1 MSKVIGTIT
10 GLEGT
15 FQVKDAQGNLHE
27 VSNGDKIHE
36 GETVIGDKENSL
48 TDSITVSMNDG
59 SEIFV
64 NGTDSQLFDASL
76 SQEAFAAEETV
87 TQADSLVALL
97 QENGD
102 VETNAGDDI
111 ETAAGEGTALSTE
124 GVPANFAAAN
134 GGIVDINADLYDRAF
149 SDAIPTADQ
158 PPLEVVVVPTPATAT
173 LTLNDV
179 NVDEGTEAATIGGS
193 LDQAPTDGPVVF
205 TLNNGA
211 TITFGIDYV
220 VGDVVQST
228 PFSIQGDDVYVDGE
242 NYNVSVAGYTG
253 GAEFANIVTA
263 DIGTVTISDTVDTTN
278 ATLTSELA
286 AVESENSATVT
297 YTMTLDTA
305 PTADETFTFKVDGV
319 EKTITVKAT
328 ETTGTTTVTLTDP
341 DVFKDVDTIGKPT
354 DLAIADSDGASNY
367 EKLTLVNSATAHTA
381 TETVDTTTV
390 TVTETLE
397 LNGTYTYTATVNNT
411 PDVGHPLTVTL
422 VGAGATEATITITNP
437 STSGAENSDIQATSV
452 TTSGGNYEQLEVL
465 WAFGETGLVAEASL
479 VDDILDNNVVSGNLF
494 TNDSLNNEITSVN
507 NVFPDANG
515 LITVTTSAGTLEV
528 YTADFDEK
536 LAGDYVY
543 TLLHATDDLTPSA
556 VTIPDIN
563 SIENFV
569 YTVQNSDGSSTN
581 ATLRIDI
588 IDDGVVVNPISNAL
602 MSATEDNL
610 TLTGVFNTTGADIP
624 PTAVDLSVNLGA
636 SDLTYQGQTIYYV
649 EGTNSNV
656 LEAYADVSQYKPN
669 GGLIGT
675 QEVHIFTLTV
685 DPDSDSYTIN
695 TYEKVDTTV
704 KTTVT
709 ISDIDSLAGGPHEKI
724 YVVDNGD
731 GTFTGYDNTDA
742 PANYAGAVFSV
753 TTNDPSDGNYTINTN
768 NSSLGVNN
776 LWIGEDSFKSTIT
789 FDMLVTDKNS
799 VELGFNVKASGVT
812 VDYTVYYIGG
822 ADSGLIENANID
834 SSSLNFTAPNG
845 SYIDYVE
852 ITPHTGVFQITAFSF
867 LDGATVVDSTDTIN
881 VTVTDSDGDSA
892 AVSFDISF
900 DSNDALVGTGS
911 DDTIVG
917 NISNNTLLGNAGNDD
932 LYGGDG
938 DDDLYGGD
946 GADDLYG
953 EAGNDTIVFDK
964 DDTTIDGGTGID
976 ILLIEDGVTIDFA
989 DVAANAT
996 SIEVVDL
1003 STNDNSLLNI
1013 TLGDVFKMTDSADHT
1028 LRIDGDDADHVTLDL
1043 IDVIPNNE
1051 IWTKG
1056 AELTDADTGTTYNTY
1071 SGIYNSETVTLEINK
1086 DIPVDQS

>member
-1 MSKVIGTIT
+1 MANS
-10 GLEGT
+10 
-15 FQVKDAQGNLHE
+15 
-27 VSNGDKIHE
+27 
-36 GETVIGDKENSL
+36 GETTAPLFENLIVDSTEASIVI
-48 TDSITVSMNDG
+48 TDTIDT
-59 SEIFV
+59 
-64 NGTDSQLFDASL
+64 TTA
-76 SQEAFAAEETV
+76 TV
-87 TQADSLVALL
+87 TETIN
-97 QENGD
+97 ENGD
-102 VETNAGDDI
+102 YVYTASVANNPDTGTTLVINLSNGEHITIQANGDVVPSTPSTKAESASVSPTAGEAGNYEAINLVWAFGSSQSIAEATLVDGDSSNNSVSDTLGI
-111 ETAAGEGTALSTE
+111 SGTVTGVSITYLDANGVSVTTTGTTSGNLITATTAAGEL
-124 GVPANFAAAN
+124 V
-134 GGIVDINADLYDRAF
+134 
-149 SDAIPTADQ
+149 
-158 PPLEVVVVPTPATAT
+158 
-173 LTLNDV
+173 LN
-179 NVDEGTEAATIGGS
+179 S
-193 LDQAPTDGPVVF
+193 
-205 TLNNGA
+205 
-211 TITFGIDYV
+211 
-220 VGDVVQST
+220 
-228 PFSIQGDDVYVDGE
+228 
-242 NYNVSVAGYTG
+242 
-253 GAEFANIVTA
+253 
-263 DIGTVTISDTVDTTN
+263 
-278 ATLTSELA
+278 
-286 AVESENSATVT
+286 
-297 YTMTLDTA
+297 
-305 PTADETFTFKVDGV
+305 
-319 EKTITVKAT
+319 
-328 ETTGTTTVTLTDP
+328 
-341 DVFKDVDTIGKPT
+341 
-354 DLAIADSDGASNY
+354 
-367 EKLTLVNSATAHTA
+367 
-381 TETVDTTTV
+381 
-390 TVTETLE
+390 
-397 LNGTYTYTATVNNT
+397 
-411 PDVGHPLTVTL
+411 
-422 VGAGATEATITITNP
+422 
-437 STSGAENSDIQATSV
+437 
-452 TTSGGNYEQLEVL
+452 
-465 WAFGETGLVAEASL
+465 ETG
-479 VDDILDNNVVSGNLF
+479 F
-494 TNDSLNNEITSVN
+494 
-507 NVFPDANG
+507 
-515 LITVTTSAGTLEV
+515 
-528 YTADFDEK
+528 YT
-536 LAGDYVY
+536 Y
-543 TLLHATDDLTPSA
+543 TLLHATDDTTPLA
-556 VTIPDIN
+556 VTTPDIN
-563 SIENFV
+563 SIENFE
-569 YTVQNSDGSSTN
+569 YTTSDGVSGI
-581 ATLRIDI
+581 LKIDI

-624 PTAVDLSVNLGA
+624 PTAVDLSVNIGD

-649 EGTNSNV
+649 GGTNSNV

-669 GGLIGT
+669 GQPIGT
-675 QEVHIFTLTV
+675 QQVHIFTLTV

-822 ADSGLIENANID
+822 TDSGLIENANID

-938 DDDLYGGD
+938 DDDLYGGDGADDLYGGD